1 MYITTKVKI
10 CHIFLH
16 SLTLTEF
23 YAYDPISFFKTKI
36 VNIVYVYLKIV
47 YSSKMSQRVIF
58 NEVIHWHLY
67 DLTIHCFLPKEP
79 TRQSKAIFS
88 TLNSGRE
95 LISNN
100 CKYWI
105 NVT

>member
-23 YAYDPISFFKTKI
+23 YAHDPISFFKTKI

-47 YSSKMSQRVIF
+47 YSSKMSQRVSRLD
-58 NEVIHWHLY
+58 NLKLY
-67 DLTIHCFLPKEP
+67 FLHYIQAENLYLII
-79 TRQSKAIFS
+79 ANIGS
-88 TLNSGRE
+88 TSLKGVEQQKVFLRLFDVSFF
-95 LISNN
+95 LS
-100 CKYWI
+100 
-105 NVT
+105 

>member
-23 YAYDPISFFKTKI
+23 YAHDPISFFKTKI

-47 YSSKMSQRVIF
+47 YSSKMSQRV
-58 NEVIHWHLY
+58 
-67 DLTIHCFLPKEP
+67 
-79 TRQSKAIFS
+79 AIFF